1 MATNKKLMKYQ
12 EFSPNITAQNDKRNL
27 QRARDDLEAAVAKY
41 YNVLGF
47 PSFAGIP
54 IVDSKRGVVG
64 LEIFAMGE
72 TVKNIFNE
80 DLKTTILEAFQVSS
94 IEILAKLKDK
104 KDGKEVD
111 PEQAVGEDVV
121 QLPKPPK
128 PVFNMNSGEA
138 IAYFSQLKSTVAHL
152 DGVKIKR
159 KWPKKKDGVLVEEAT
174 PLTSFDENVE
184 SILPSNQYF
193 GSNTKFQPGNLLW
206 RLQLVCAYILTKFGH
221 NYNTFAQVIPAD
233 YVAKDWQMADLV
245 TLSNNPEANVQKR
258 RRRNKVD
265 NIVEHERH
273 WLDTDEYNNY
283 EDDESVGGALEDDDV
298 QPDLAEEP
306 EAQGNNPF
314 SDSDQSFDTHS
325 SGSPRRQVSETSSE
339 TESQRNRRPGTS

>member
-41 YNVLGF
+41 CNVLGF

-159 KWPKKKDGVLVEEAT
+159 KWPKKKNGVLVEEAI
-174 PLTSFDENVE
+174 PLPSFDENVE
-184 SILPSNQYF
+184 SSTLVPIQNFSICSWFLPTLSPNLVTITTPLPSLF
-193 GSNTKFQPGNLLW
+193 PMIMLPRSGKWL
-206 RLQLVCAYILTKFGH
+206 IL
-221 NYNTFAQVIPAD
+221 
-233 YVAKDWQMADLV
+233 
-245 TLSNNPEANVQKR
+245 
-258 RRRNKVD
+258 
-265 NIVEHERH
+265 
-273 WLDTDEYNNY
+273 
-283 EDDESVGGALEDDDV
+283 
-298 QPDLAEEP
+298 
-306 EAQGNNPF
+306 
-314 SDSDQSFDTHS
+314 
-325 SGSPRRQVSETSSE
+325 
-339 TESQRNRRPGTS
+339 